1 MYLYTQP
8 ALWFWK
14 STNGVEV
21 CHMVESDTANVTQSM
36 RKRKRGWRS
45 KYTSRPRRKERQSRE
60 GIESI
65 YLSCSSFSVWSLS
78 SNWALRLLL
87 AAVCLLISLLAFCG
101 EKESHIYPI
110 IWYPI
115 VQDSFMNIEPSGC
128 LMRMLFHIC
137 FTEIYTST
145 YVLCMGIWLIMWH

>member
-1 MYLYTQP
+1 MV
-8 ALWFWK
+8 WK

-21 CHMVESDTANVTQSM
+21 CHVVESDTTNVTQST
-36 RKRKRGWRS
+36 RKRNRGWRS
-45 KYTSRPRRKERQSRE
+45 ENTSRLRRKERQSRE

-65 YLSCSSFSVWSLS
+65 YLSCSSFSAWSLS

-115 VQDSFMNIEPSGC
+115 VQDSFMNSEPSGC
-128 LMRMLFHIC
+128 LMRTLFHIC
-137 FTEIYTST
+137 LTEIYR
-145 YVLCMGIWLIMWH
+145 YVLRMAYGQWCDVNFLFKSMR